1 MQADLR
7 GTVSVTDRG
16 RPLVTSANGTLM
28 ARTQGAGFPRAG
40 AGKILPRPRRT
51 SGVKQRG
58 RRGHTPRPAM

>member
-51 SGVKQRG
+51 
-58 RRGHTPRPAM
+58 